1 MVATYAITNSRR
13 YALKQ
18 EIKPSDDVEDEETS
32 LTLWHFIL
40 EFHSGGSW
48 SLEVQD
54 FKILLYWNNNKT
66 VKLSTTR
73 RRGRRLFW
81 HFDTLFWS
89 FIQGVLE
96 VLKFRISRYSYIETI
111 DKTVKLSTTR
121 RRRGIHFTVIPPTK
135 HAWRH
140 IRNNCL
146 SKAFLMRLRWT
157 TPIRPSTYDI

>member
-1 MVATYAITNSRR
+1 MTEVWRSLWSLRSRYGPTPAWNRPSLHGCNLCLTNSRR

-48 SLEVQD
+48 SLGVQD
-54 FKILLYWNNNKT
+54 FKML
-66 VKLSTTR
+66 
-73 RRGRRLFW
+73 
-81 HFDTLFWS
+81 
-89 FIQGVLE
+89 
-96 VLKFRISRYSYIETI
+96 YIETI
-111 DKTVKLSTTR
+111 DKTVKLSRTR
-121 RRRGIHFTVIPPTK
+121 RRRGIHLTVIPPTK

-146 SKAFLMRLRWT
+146 SKAFLIGFEMDYPNQTVNLRHIASVDRWKRPKVV
-157 TPIRPSTYDI
+157 PINPHAKSR